1 MHNRQTGAAHVPMM
15 FFLLIL
21 VLFLGA
27 TGFAF
32 MTNARN
38 GELIVERNTARAE
51 AETARKRDLLIEHY
65 VTDVGNVI
73 QKPGAYTGRDGQ
85 EGIYGG
91 AAITYPGIVKPAD
104 VRAAMDAS
112 LSAAGLSAASGLENV
127 LGSMVTKIG
136 QLNQRIKDI
145 EAERDKALAE
155 KGEVDRKFQAA
166 TTDASAKAREF
177 GQNLDQARSDYESSK
192 QDKDNRIAQGNESL
206 RAKQDELATE
216 KERAATKE
224 KELNQEIAK
233 HQMQNSALIARETL
247 RKTAD
252 VSDGVIVAAR
262 AGVPTAF
269 ISLGRKD
276 LLQPGTVF
284 RVKSPS
290 SSKVKGYAQV
300 TRVEDVRAEVALMDF
315 ADPIGDFARD
325 GDQIFNDFYSPRVT
339 RTIYLMGRF
348 SAPYNKP
355 ELTNLLKRL
364 GNNVVDKMAPGVD
377 TVILGGDPVN
387 EAGDGFNSVMESA
400 EFKLASELRV
410 EFAYLS
416 SIRDLIKL

>member
-32 MTNARN
+32 MTNTRN
-38 GELIVERNTARAE
+38 SELITERNTARAE
-51 AETARKRDLLIEHY
+51 AETLRKRDLLIEHY
-65 VTDVGNVI
+65 IKDLGDVL
-73 QKPGAYTGRDGQ
+73 QKPGAYAGRDGQ
-85 EGIYGG
+85 EAIYGG
-91 AAITYPGIVKPAD
+91 ATMTYPGISKPSEI
-104 VRAAMDAS
+104 RAAMDAA
-112 LSAAGLSAASGLENV
+112 LGAAGLSAASGIENV
-127 LGSMVTKIG
+127 LGSMVTRVN

-177 GQNLDQARSDYESSK
+177 GQNLDQARTDFESAK

-206 RAKQDELATE
+206 RAKQDELSTE
-216 KERAATKE
+216 KERAAAKE
-224 KELNQEIAK
+224 KELNREIAK

-252 VSDGVIVAAR
+252 VSDGFIVAAR

-269 ISLGRKD
+269 INLGRKD

-284 RVKSPS
+284 RIKSPT

-315 ADPIGDFARD
+315 VDPIGDFARD
-325 GDQIFNDFYSPRVT
+325 GDQIYNDFYSPRVT

-387 EAGDGFNSVMESA
+387 EAGDGFASVQESA

-416 SIRDLIKL
+416 SVRDLIKL